1 MEWDDPGFGA
11 RAAAVHKRLTAAL
24 AADAGGPGAAALAG
38 ISAQMALMAQL
49 RHLSSELRVRAGL
62 LCTGAAGAGLLS
74 VDTACQACACLSG
87 PGHMLLHGEVHC
99 LIVTAAHVSY

>member
-24 AADAGGPGAAALAG
+24 AADAGGPGEAALAG

-49 RHLSSELRVRAGL
+49 RHLSSELRVRDFHSLRTSYDLRWL
-62 LCTGAAGAGLLS
+62 LATIFTGR
-74 VDTACQACACLSG
+74 
-87 PGHMLLHGEVHC
+87 
-99 LIVTAAHVSY
+99 